1 MKNFLKQ
8 KRGSIA
14 IEASLLFGLFV
25 LLIMLIA
32 DVGSVLLMKQR
43 LDRLAYSLASIVR
56 ERSVLYNNEPLD
68 ENQADEIFTITKN
81 LTKGVF
87 RDADNLSIKI
97 ESIEFDK
104 SNKTT
109 AIPTETKSFTR
120 GNMLCAQ
127 SLDISVLSEAA
138 VYTPVGNWSPMYRVS
153 VCAKPVSNF
162 YLKTNVATNLVNMD
176 SQAVV
181 YAR

>member
-1 MKNFLKQ
+1 MKNFFKQ
-8 KRGSIA
+8 KKGSIT
-14 IEASLLFGLFV
+14 IEASVLFGLFV
-25 LLIMLIA
+25 LLIMVIA

-56 ERSVLYNNEPLD
+56 ERTVLYNNEPLD
-68 ENQADEIFTITKN
+68 ELQADEIYTMTRN
-81 LTKGVF
+81 LTKSMF

-109 AIPTETKSFTR
+109 AIPTNTKAYAR
-120 GNMLCAQ
+120 GNMVCAQ
-127 SLDISVLSEAA
+127 GTDINTLSEAA
-138 VYTPVGNWSPMYRVS
+138 IYTPVSQWSPMYRVS
-153 VCAKPVSNF
+153 VCAKPTSNF
-162 YLKTNVATNLVNMD
+162 YMKTNVATNLVDMT
-176 SQAVV
+176 SAAVV